1 MNAVIYGKNRI
12 LREIPNDIL
21 KLTFLERFNLYNNNI
36 SLDEKILS
44 CIIGPIVLMDTNLI
58 GSITKKIP
66 LNKCVVNFYQNDDLQ
81 FEYIIEVPDKIVDN
95 KEIISLSNILHNT
108 TLGYGG
114 NNSMSSLTNAMS
126 GLLSAHSNVGI
137 LLTNRFEII
146 GRNIILVNTGNVRW
160 NFENSILECGLS
172 KDKNMSHLQKGSYL
186 DFGKLCVVAAKI
198 YIYNKLIIKLDEGY
212 VLGGHNISV
221 IKSKIESYEDAI
233 EKYEELLEEWFK
245 IEFMNDT
252 TAYREFIELQVVR

>member
-1 MNAVIYGKNRI
+1 MNTAI
-12 LREIPNDIL
+12 
-21 KLTFLERFNLYNNNI
+21 
-36 SLDEKILS
+36 
-44 CIIGPIVLMDTNLI
+44 LI
-58 GSITKKIP
+58 GRLTKDPK
-66 LNKCVVNFYQNDDLQ
+66 Y
-81 FEYIIEVPDKIVDN
+81 
-95 KEIISLSNILHNT
+95 T
-108 TLGYGG
+108 
-114 NNSMSSLTNAMS
+114 A
-126 GLLSAHSNVGI
+126 
-137 LLTNRFEII
+137 
-146 GRNIILVNTGNVRW
+146 NTGNAMARFTVAVDR
-160 NFENSILECGLS
+160 GLS